1 MGAKRAALICLSL
14 LALLALY
21 GTWWLDTSQPQAG
34 AWALIGLSV
43 SLGVLHGALDA
54 PLLQRR
60 FTNRW
65 ALLQALTLYL
75 AAVLLLGWLLSGAIV
90 IALWALIAMSIW
102 HFGEGYARWDD
113 LPSWSGHLTRA
124 VVGGAPIML
133 PVWLA
138 PSELTLLLAP
148 VVEAAA
154 LQVWRVGAVV
164 WSVLLVVW
172 VVACGVSRPAAAR
185 HAWFELIGCAAA
197 YLVFSPVMAFAL
209 YFGVYHAPVHIWRVW
224 RAWSAGGAADRTVIP
239 PSPSPVEVVAALA
252 ATLIATWLLGAALWW
267 LLSANGLV
275 MPDTSSALRWLIV
288 GLAAVTAPHLV
299 LISFCSDFLSRKGGD
314 EAAKRQRESA

>member
-1 MGAKRAALICLSL
+1 MGTKRAALIGLCS
-14 LALLALY
+14 LALPALF
-21 GTWWLDTSQPQAG
+21 GTWWLDTTHPQAG

-54 PLLQRR
+54 PLLQRQ

-65 ALLQALTLYL
+65 VLLQALALYL
-75 AAVLLLGWLLSGAIV
+75 AAVLLLGWLLSGAIT
-90 IALWALIAMSIW
+90 IALWVLIAMSIW

-113 LPSWSGHLTRA
+113 LPSWSGYLTRA

-138 PSELTLLLAP
+138 PNDLAVLLAP
-148 VVEAAA
+148 LVEPSA
-154 LQVWRVGAVV
+154 LQVWRVAAAV
-164 WSVLLVVW
+164 WLMLLVIW
-172 VVACGVSRPAAAR
+172 VAACGVNRPAAAQ

-224 RAWSAGGAADRTVIP
+224 RAWTAGDAADRTAAP
-239 PSPSPVEVVAALA
+239 TSAAPSPMGIAAGLA

-267 LLSANGLV
+267 LLSASDLAV
-275 MPDTSSALRWLIV
+275 PDTAGALRWLIV

-299 LISFCSDFLSRKGGD
+299 LISFCSDFLSRKGGE
-314 EAAKRQRESA
+314 EAA